1 MDRGAWWATVHG
13 VCEESGTMERLTL
26 LLLSEYLYSA
36 SSEPHLG
43 SLWFQGHMGDL
54 T

>member
-1 MDRGAWWATVHG
+1 MDRGGWWATVHG
-13 VCEESGTMERLTL
+13 ACEQSGTMERLTF

-43 SLWFQGHMGDL
+43 SLWFQGHIGDL